1 MPEKNIGEHQV
12 EKPSLRFT
20 LNFLGTMPG
29 YGHEYRLTVESGAS
43 AKDLRDVV
51 DKISPT
57 PVPIKSLAGRR
68 KSRIR
73 MRVLPDSSGSSK
85 GGSICLSKA
94 NRLVRTAEK
103 KLPPMN
109 PITDKAARTKTSA

>member
-51 DKISPT
+51 DKIKKTLPNWS
-57 PVPIKSLAGRR
+57 VDFRGD
-68 KSRIR
+68 RIEI
-73 MRVLPDSSGSSK
+73 LPPRG
-85 GGSICLSKA
+85 IVEA
-94 NRLVRTAEK
+94 HRLVEEAVRGAIGKGQVVGNIE
-103 KLPPMN
+103 M
-109 PITDKAARTKTSA
+109 

>member
-43 AKDLRDVV
+43 V
-51 DKISPT
+51 D
-57 PVPIKSLAGRR
+57 SLGDMVH
-68 KSRIR
+68 KLKRI
-73 MRVLPDSSGSSK
+73 LPDW
-85 GGSICLSKA
+85 SI
-94 NRLVRTAEK
+94 
-103 KLPPMN
+103 
-109 PITDKAARTKTSA
+109 D